1 MANIPTIPGTQ
12 MVQDQPIGVKMDPTA
27 GLKLNAQVAETV
39 GTAAAVIGQY
49 EEKKQKAE
57 ENYVQNASALSFH
70 KMTQDFRDQVNKGMP
85 DEQIVN
91 NWDSQFNNWK
101 QQQVEQYD
109 SKLSPEARRQMQFAW
124 DQGGISTRGEFQLVA
139 EHKAVQR
146 RRGAVHALGQEFI
159 NTGDEQTAK
168 LYSTAIDNSIRYGD
182 MSHQEGDSLKAMIPQ
197 KIDVQRAMLGIN
209 TNPFQTYQELKD
221 GKYKEIKNE
230 NIKRQLMNDAFRG
243 YNDDQR
249 TNNENFYSQITQE
262 RDINKWPSDKD
273 IDTQVTSGRLSARQG
288 ESLKNLKAG
297 KIYDHASARAEQLK
311 SVVDSIDFTD
321 PVKASETINMLSGE
335 SNKLPPDLKISINKY
350 LAKSEKTYQQPI
362 KADIRTYAAKMYAK
376 GNFRPLEM
384 QDVPGDVVEIS
395 KFFGLIKTKKQTTK
409 KELGQPTEDIYWQ
422 QTASPETQAQALSS
436 RTKFMQKMDLF
447 MEKNPIATPDQVQG
461 EMERLM
467 GSHIISQV
475 SASLTKPKFT
485 VGQKARQNGIT
496 YQYDGNNWN
505 PVK

>member
-1 MANIPTIPGTQ
+1 MANIPTIPGTA
-12 MVQDQPIGVKMDPTA
+12 VAQDVAIGQKIDPSTGLASLGQVAKTFETA
-27 GLKLNAQVAETV
+27 ANVIGEYEDKKQVAEESFVANT
-39 GTAAAVIGQY
+39 TAASF
-49 EEKKQKAE
+49 QK
-57 ENYVQNASALSFH
+57 F
-70 KMTQDFRDQVNKGMP
+70 TQDFRQRTIKMSD
-85 DEQIVN
+85 DQIVPQ
-91 NWDSQFNNWK
+91 WEQESQAWLQAQK
-101 QQQVEQYD
+101 DQYGQ
-109 SKLSPEARRQMQFAW
+109 KLTRQTQAQLYNAW
-124 DQGGISTRGEFQLVA
+124 DRGVISARGEFQTVA
-139 EHKAVQR
+139 DSKARMRYVGAVDALGNAFVQNANPATASIYKDAIQKAVAAGYYDKD
-146 RRGAVHALGQEFI
+146 RGKEKIAE
-159 NTGDEQTAK
+159 
-168 LYSTAIDNSIRYGD
+168 
-182 MSHQEGDSLKAMIPQ
+182 IPQ

-221 GKYKEIKNE
+221 GQYKEIKNE
-230 NIKRQLMNDAFRG
+230 NVKRQLMNDAFRA

-249 TNNENFYSQITQE
+249 TNNENYYSQITQE

-273 IDTQVTSGRLSARQG
+273 INTQVTSGRLSPRQG
-288 ESLKNLKAG
+288 ESLKDLKAG

-321 PVKASETINMLSGE
+321 NVKASETINMLSGE
-335 SNKLPPDLKISINKY
+335 SSKLPPDLKDSINKY

-362 KADIRTYAAKMYAK
+362 KADIRSYAAKMYAK

-409 KELGQPTEDIYWQ
+409 KELGQPTEDTYWQ

-436 RTKFMQKMDLF
+436 RTKFMQNMDLF

-467 GSHIISQV
+467 GPHIISQV

-496 YQYDGNNWN
+496 YQFDGNNWN

>member
-1 MANIPTIPGTQ
+1 MANIPTIPGTA
-12 MVQDQPIGVKMDPTA
+12 VTQDVAIGQKLDPSTGLALQSQVAKTFETA
-27 GLKLNAQVAETV
+27 ANVIGEYEDKKQVAEESFVANT
-39 GTAAAVIGQY
+39 TAASF
-49 EEKKQKAE
+49 QK
-57 ENYVQNASALSFH
+57 F
-70 KMTQDFRDQVNKGMP
+70 TQDFRQRTIKMSD
-85 DEQIVN
+85 DQIVPQ
-91 NWDSQFNNWK
+91 WEQESQAWLQAQK
-101 QQQVEQYD
+101 DQYGQ
-109 SKLSPEARRQMQFAW
+109 KLTRQTQAQLYNAW
-124 DQGGISTRGEFQLVA
+124 DRGVISARGEFQTVA
-139 EHKAVQR
+139 DAKSRMRYVGAVDALGNAFVQNANPATAAIYKDALDKAVEAGYYDKDR
-146 RRGAVHALGQEFI
+146 
-159 NTGDEQTAK
+159 AK
-168 LYSTAIDNSIRYGD
+168 EKIA
-182 MSHQEGDSLKAMIPQ
+182 EIPQ

-209 TNPFQTYQELKD
+209 TNPFQTYQELKN
-221 GKYKEIKNE
+221 GEYKEIKNE

-409 KELGQPTEDIYWQ
+409 KELGQPTEDAYWQ
-422 QTASPETQAQALSS
+422 QTASPETQAQALSN